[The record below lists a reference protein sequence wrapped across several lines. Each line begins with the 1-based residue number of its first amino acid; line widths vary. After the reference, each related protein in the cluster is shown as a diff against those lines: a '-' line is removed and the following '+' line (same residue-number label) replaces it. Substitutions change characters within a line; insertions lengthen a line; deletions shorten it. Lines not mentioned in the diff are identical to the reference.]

1 MSILSDRPFEIGDWI
16 EVATYAGTVV
26 DITFRSTRIKTI
38 NNTII
43 TIPNSVITSEYVI
56 NWNNLKSRR
65 LDLSLGLHLD
75 TTSEKIRKIIK
86 QIKVVLANNPNVIE
100 DTIQVNFASIT
111 ECSSNINMFM
121 YINETNY
128 LKFLNIKEEILCSLL
143 VLIEKENIELAY
155 PTQTVYLKNNEGDI
169 K

>member
-75 TTSEKIRKIIK
+75 TTGEKIRKIIK

>member
-75 TTSEKIRKIIK
+75 TTSDKIRKIIK
-86 QIKVVLANNPNVIE
+86 QINVVLASNPNVIE

-111 ECSSNINMFM
+111 DCSSNINMFM
-121 YINETNY
+121 YINETEY
-128 LKFLNIKEEILCSLL
+128 LTFLTIKEEILCSLL

-155 PTQTVYLKNNEGDI
+155 PTQTVYLRNSEGDV